1 MTRLP
6 VPELCK
12 EPDDAP
18 EADSKYAPGMEMARL
33 SGQIINYAA
42 FRPKIEVYT
51 HTTIHTHAHKY
62 TLLSLDSNFRSAL

>member
-1 MTRLP
+1 M
-6 VPELCK
+6 PELCK
-12 EPDDAP
+12 EPDDSP

-62 TLLSLDSNFRSAL
+62 TLISLDSNFHSAL